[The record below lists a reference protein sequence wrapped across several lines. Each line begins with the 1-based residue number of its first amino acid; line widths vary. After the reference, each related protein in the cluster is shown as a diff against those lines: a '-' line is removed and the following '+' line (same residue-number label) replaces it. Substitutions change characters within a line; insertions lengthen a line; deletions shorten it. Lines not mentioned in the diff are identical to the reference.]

1 MNNKVLETLEYSKV
15 KHMLQPFLTSIAGQK
30 EMERLQ
36 PTSDRHLMAK
46 QLADTNDAV
55 EIYRVKGGIILPQL
69 VDITPHMKR
78 LEMQAALSGT
88 ELAQVSKILQAAA
101 SIVNFFEE
109 LADSKELQLE
119 RLPELV
125 AKIVTMPKLTQKIAI
140 AIETDGRITDEAS
153 SELKQIRQK
162 IRLTEQTIR
171 EKMQAYTRGKTAD
184 FLTETLITMRNERYV
199 IPVKAEYRNKF
210 GGVVHDQSQTGQ
222 TLYIEPQAVVDMN
235 NRLRQAQVAQ
245 LHEEQRILLELSNLL
260 RPEAAAILN
269 NANILGR
276 LDFINAKAR
285 LAYQLKA
292 SRPEISDKNYV
303 NLRQARHPLIDA
315 KKVVA
320 NDIVIGEDYQA
331 IIITGPNTGG
341 KTITIKT
348 LALIQIMAQS
358 GLFIPADEYS
368 VVGVFDEI
376 YADIGDE
383 QSIEQSLST
392 FSSHMVNIIDIIKK
406 TDESSLVIVDEL
418 GAGTDPQEGAA
429 LAVAI
434 LDAIGA
440 KGSYVVATTHY
451 PELKAYGFNRAKT
464 INASMEFDVDSLQ
477 PTYRF
482 MMGIP
487 GQSNAFEISKRLG
500 MSTAIINEA
509 QALTKQDSQDLNEM
523 IKDLVYQRKMAT
535 DYAVDLKQRLAK
547 VTQEQSQLED
557 KLVKFEKTKEH
568 TLGEAKKEANHIVAE
583 TRKKA
588 DKIITDLRKKQ
599 INAEHQIIKE
609 HELIDAKGAINS
621 LEQDTRI
628 KKNRVLA
635 REKRKH
641 EFKENDD
648 VLVKSYGQQGV
659 LLRKHGDDAWEV
671 QMGLLK
677 MVVEVSDLEKQN
689 LPKTTKN
696 KITSRQRTTVKANS
710 RQRISASLDLR
721 GKRYETA
728 MAEVDRYID
737 SAVLSNLGT
746 IEIIHGKGTGAL
758 RKGVQELLRSHPRVK
773 TYNYANA
780 NAGGDGATIVTL
792 K

>member
-153 SELKQIRQK
+153 PELKQIRQK

-245 LHEEQRILLELSNLL
+245 LHEEQRILLELSDLL

-696 KITSRQRTTVKANS
+696 KTTSRQRTTVKANS